1 MTVYPSPRHLLRTLA
16 LAAAATLALPGGC
29 VDPNA
34 IGVQEYGTILGR
46 VVDGKTKQ
54 PVPNAFVIVNSLLQ
68 GRTDGGGVFSI
79 PKVPVGIQQITVNAN
94 GYTAYT
100 SDEIKV
106 RKGET
111 SDAGIVELQ
120 PVNPLP

>member
-1 MTVYPSPRHLLRTLA
+1 MAPHRSVRTLLTTFV
-16 LAAAATLALPGGC
+16 LAAAAVVTLPGGC

-46 VVDGKTKQ
+46 VVDQKSKQ
-54 PVPNAFVIVNSLLQ
+54 PIAGALVVVNSLVQ
-68 GRTDGGGVFSI
+68 GRTDGGGVFNI

-100 SDEIKV
+100 SGDIKV
-106 RKGET
+106 RKNET
-111 SDAGIVELQ
+111 TDAGLVEMQ
-120 PVNPLP
+120 SVNPLP